1 MHVEDNP
8 GDVMLL
14 REALKDSR
22 VPNDYV
28 VADDGDDALRVLH
41 AAASGAGLLPDLI
54 LLDINLPRKDGW
66 EVLRDIKQDLRL
78 ARIPVIVLTT
88 STDGKDVKT
97 AYDLHA
103 SCYLSKPSDLE
114 AFLRLARL
122 IEEFWLIQVR
132 FPVQS

>member
-14 REALKDSR
+14 REALKDSS
-22 VPNDYV
+22 VPNEYV
-28 VADDGDDALRVLH
+28 VAEDGDDAMNLLRT
-41 AAASGAGLLPDLI
+41 AANGGCCMPDLI
-54 LLDINLPRKDGW
+54 LLDINLPRMNGW
-66 EVLRDIKQDLRL
+66 EVLREIKQDLSL

-88 STDGKDVKT
+88 SRDSNDVRT

-103 SCYLSKPSDLE
+103 SCYLSKPVDLD
-114 AFLRLARL
+114 AFMRLAKL

-132 FPVQS
+132 LPE

>member
-22 VPNDYV
+22 VPNDYL
-28 VADDGDDALRVLH
+28 VAEDGDDALRALH
-41 AAASGAGLLPDLI
+41 SAATGAGLLPDLI

-88 STDGKDVKT
+88 STDGKDVRT

-103 SCYLSKPSDLE
+103 SCYLSKPNDLD
-114 AFLRLARL
+114 AFLRLAKL

-132 FPVQS
+132 LPIQS